1 MVSDMDNTK
10 KYSFDFAILK
20 GMIHKSTVKE
30 LKDFKE
36 LVKQSPDSEL
46 RFDKKTVISL
56 VNEELRERKER

>member
-1 MVSDMDNTK
+1 MVSDMDNAK
-10 KYSFDFAILK
+10 KYGFDFAILK

-46 RFDKKTVISL
+46 RFSKKSILTL
-56 VNEELRERKER
+56 VNKELAERNKI

>member
-20 GMIHKSTVKE
+20 GMIHKSTTKE

-46 RFDKKTVISL
+46 RFSKKTIISL
-56 VNEELRERKER
+56 VNEELRERKA

>member
-46 RFDKKTVISL
+46 RFDKKMVISL
-56 VNEELRERKER
+56 VNEELRERKA

>member
-36 LVKQSPDSEL
+36 LVKQSPDGKLKFSKRSIL
-46 RFDKKTVISL
+46 SVI
-56 VNEELRERKER
+56 NEELTKRSKV